1 MEDVQRQRDIAQ
13 RVLMNEYKQ
22 LSKEKWTDIEVRHAD
37 MQR

>member
-1 MEDVQRQRDIAQ
+1 MEDIQRQRDIAQ

-22 LSKEKWTDIEVRHAD
+22 LSKEKWTDIEVRRLR